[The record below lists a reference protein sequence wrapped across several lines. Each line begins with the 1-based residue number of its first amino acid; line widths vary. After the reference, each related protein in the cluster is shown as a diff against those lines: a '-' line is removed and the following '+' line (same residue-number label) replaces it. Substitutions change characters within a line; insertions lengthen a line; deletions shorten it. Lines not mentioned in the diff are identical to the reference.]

1 VNQALSSLHGGSLES
16 MLTVPGMMAQNKD
29 IMAQYTSNMA
39 QYTGN
44 MAQPQFLTVKN
55 IFDFLTKNW
64 FPRSRQ
70 VDLYTQCPGVH
81 RQPRG
86 STH

>member
-1 VNQALSSLHGGSLES
+1 
-16 MLTVPGMMAQNKD
+16 
-29 IMAQYTSNMA
+29 MA

-44 MAQPQFLTVKN
+44 MTQTQFLTVKN

-70 VDLYTQCPGVH
+70 VNLYTQCPGVH

-86 STH
+86 QLINLSIPFIHQSIKVKLSWGPS